1 MRIQVD
7 KILTEERLD
16 EAKDKLSSKKF
27 KAIIVYSMNNERV
40 QKAIKIIKKIFG
52 TQLKLV
58 FLKEK

>member
-1 MRIQVD
+1 MD